1 MNAENVHAEGQ
12 TKHHPN
18 TPAMH
23 GVVSDVAQQTVEPPA
38 HESVGGHGVTAKGV
52 GVGGDDPVE
61 HVMVGETEEGVVQH
75 VGLQGNEGVRA
86 DGQRRLVGHQEVHDG
101 EEAGEGVVAA
111 LGDRQGGERTEGGE

>member
-1 MNAENVHAEGQ
+1 
-12 TKHHPN
+12 
-18 TPAMH
+18 MH

-75 VGLQGNEGVRA
+75 VGLQGNEGVRQM
-86 DGQRRLVGHQEVHDG
+86 GS
-101 EEAGEGVVAA
+101 GVS
-111 LGDRQGGERTEGGE
+111 LGTRKSTTGRKQVKASSRH